1 MEYKTLIRQASIL
14 TMIALLMI
22 GCTEL
27 AKLNPAS
34 EISTS
39 AGPLTITRIEI
50 ATKDPA
56 GNEAAPGYQIL
67 LIWFEG
73 ANGSVEGDLFEAS
86 ENVYIAGDDGSET
99 KRYFGGL
106 ALEGHVLGFTP
117 PTSAQTFTLHWPDN
131 PPIELALSK

>member
-1 MEYKTLIRQASIL
+1 LENKTSIRQASIL
-14 TMIALLMI
+14 GMIALLMV
-22 GCTEL
+22 GCTAL
-27 AKLNPAS
+27 AILNPAS

-39 AGPLTITRIEI
+39 AGLLTITKVEI

-56 GNEAAPGYQIL
+56 GNEATPGYQIL

-73 ANGSVEGDLFEAS
+73 AKGSVEGDLFEAS

-117 PTSAQTFTLHWPDN
+117 PTTAQTFTLHWPGN
-131 PPIELALSK
+131 PPVELDLSK